1 MKRLVCYIIGDAEII
16 RLMLRELGLELIGKR
31 SVDSAVGN
39 IKWLTQIGKGFEY
52 MMKKCKDIP
61 CEIFLEHIGFLHKCI
76 YEED

>member
-1 MKRLVCYIIGDAEII
+1 MKRLVCYIIGVVEII
-16 RLMLRELGLELIGKR
+16 RLMLRELLLQLIGER
-31 SVDSAVGN
+31 SEESAIGN
-39 IKWLTQIGKGFEY
+39 VRWLTQVGKSFEY